1 MGNLSAIHLGAVGI
15 GSMIF
20 NFIYWNFGF
29 LRMGTTGMTAQA
41 IGAKNDKKLTDILFK
56 AIFLALGLA
65 ILLLLLQKPIA
76 RISLNLMNAEGLLL
90 DYGSTYFKIRILAAP
105 ASLLLF
111 VLLGWFFGMQ
121 NAVIPLVITILTNL
135 VNIVFSYYFVVH
147 LNWDV
152 AGVAWGTVLAQYFA
166 LFLAI
171 IFMLFK
177 YRAYFLGAFLK
188 SKWEGLKSYN
198 EFLQVNGNLFIRTV
212 ALTLA
217 FGIFYSRSTLLGAQL
232 LAVNVVLLQ
241 FINWMSYGI
250 DGFAYAAESIVG
262 KYKGAKDERKV
273 MKAIKLLF
281 IWGLVLALF
290 YTGLFAFAGKQIF
303 GIFTEDTAVLS
314 LGNEYLFWV
323 VITPICAFAAYIW
336 DGIYIGLTAT
346 ITMRNAMLFAFAIF
360 LVILFIL
367 ENKMA
372 NHGIWLAF
380 TLFLLLRGIFQG
392 AYFWKYRLKIN

>member
-41 IGAKNDKKLTDILFK
+41 IGAKNDQKVTDILFK

-65 ILLLLLQKPIA
+65 FILLLLQKPIA
-76 RISLNLMNAEGLLL
+76 SISLNLMNAEGLLF

-121 NAVIPLVITILTNL
+121 NAMIPLVITVLTNI
-135 VNIVFSYYFVVH
+135 VNIVFSYYFVVY

-166 LFLAI
+166 VVLALA
-171 IFMLFK
+171 FMLYK
-177 YRAYFLGAFLK
+177 YRSYLKAFLQ
-188 SKWEGLKSYN
+188 SKWEGLQSYR

-217 FGIFYSRSTLLGAQL
+217 FGIFYSRSTLLGAEL

-262 KYKGAKDERKV
+262 KYKGAEEDSRV
-273 MKAIKLLF
+273 IRAIKLLF
-281 IWGLVLALF
+281 VWGLALAIFYTALF
-290 YTGLFAFAGKQIF
+290 ALAGQSIF
-303 GIFTEDTAVLS
+303 GIFTEDSEVLS
-314 LGNEYLFWV
+314 LGNEYLFWI

-346 ITMRNAMLFAFAIF
+346 KKMRDAMLIAFVIF
-360 LVILFIL
+360 LALLFIL
-367 ENKMA
+367 ESKMA

-380 TLFLLLRGIFQG
+380 TLFLLLRGLIQG
-392 AYFWKYRLKIN
+392 IYFWKYKLKIN